1 MEYIMNK
8 DKKKPIHYVDNKEF
22 LEEMISYRT
31 KYLLY
36 KDNHDLS
43 KSDKPVIS
51 EKAAICFIKI
61 AEHLATKP
69 NFRNYTYK
77 DEMILDGIENC
88 IAYAHNFNPEKSTN
102 PFSYFTQIIY
112 YAFIRRIQKEQK
124 QTEIKKGIIH
134 RSDISQLF
142 DIDVSDDNT
151 ELRKYYD
158 TILEN
163 YFK

>member
-1 MEYIMNK
+1 MAET
-8 DKKKPIHYVDNKEF
+8 KKKKNPTHYVNNEDFLKE
-22 LEEMISYRT
+22 MSAYRQ
-31 KYLLY
+31 LY
-36 KDNHDLS
+36 VEYKESHSGIDR
-43 KSDKPVIS
+43 PVIP
-51 EKAAICFIKI
+51 EKAAIAFMKI
-61 AEHLATKP
+61 ATHLATRP

-124 QTEIKKGIIH
+124 QTDIKRGIMH
-134 RSDISQLF
+134 RSDITQLF
-142 DIDVSDDNT
+142 NIDNQEVYP
-151 ELRKYYD
+151 ELREYYD
-158 TILEN
+158 DILRD

>member
-1 MEYIMNK
+1 MNK
-8 DKKKPIHYVDNKEF
+8 DKKKPIHYVNNKEF
-22 LEEMISYRT
+22 LEEMISYRIE
-31 KYLLY
+31 YDLY
-36 KDNHDLS
+36 KNNHEILN
-43 KSDKPVIS
+43 KPVIS
-51 EKAAICFIKI
+51 EKGAICFMKI
-61 AEHLATKP
+61 AKHLATKP

-88 IAYAHNFNPEKSTN
+88 IAYAHNFNPEKSKN
-102 PFSYFTQIIY
+102 PFAYFTQIIY
-112 YAFIRRIQKEQK
+112 YAFIRRIQKEKK
-124 QTEIKKGIIH
+124 QTDIKKGIIH

>member
-1 MEYIMNK
+1 
-8 DKKKPIHYVDNKEF
+8 
-22 LEEMISYRT
+22 
-31 KYLLY
+31 
-36 KDNHDLS
+36 
-43 KSDKPVIS
+43 
-51 EKAAICFIKI
+51 
-61 AEHLATKP
+61 
-69 NFRNYTYK
+69 
-77 DEMILDGIENC
+77 MILDGIENC

-124 QTEIKKGIIH
+124 QTDIKKGIIH